1 MRITILVVALLAAF
15 AALAGAQEV
24 VIGGFPLGVGSSID
38 PEFWEPH
45 TDALSGVADALRQH
59 PEARAVIVGRADGT
73 RYRDGND
80 AKNPGLS
87 LGRAHALRNVLVDRF
102 GVDSTQ
108 LLIQT
113 SDVAIPGADYRSVS
127 VRVEMAAE
135 PPVVLAAAPPP
146 APVVVQKPAPE
157 PKSEPI
163 AVTEVNE
170 TNNYYDR
177 MSLRL
182 GIGAS
187 TSPFGGLPIVT
198 GAVIWDRKLA
208 LNIVLGH
215 TFWNDSYSFQGQNL
229 QTWNRMVGLG
239 ITYYPWQDKPV
250 GFVGGWVRVE
260 EIAQSYYEYV
270 RLSEG
275 PALGVTVAPWKHV
288 AVTGLY
294 NPSRQRVEGTDLSAG
309 KNGQFLLGISLFTDF
324 GGGR

>member
-1 MRITILVVALLAAF
+1 MKITALMVMLLAAF
-15 AALAGAQEV
+15 ATVAGAQEV

-38 PEFWEPH
+38 PQFWEPH
-45 TDALSGVADALRQH
+45 SSALGQVADALKAH
-59 PEARAVIVGRADGT
+59 PDARAVIVGRADGT
-73 RYRDGND
+73 RYRNGND

-113 SDVAIPGADYRSVS
+113 SDVAIPGGDYRSVS
-127 VRVEMAAE
+127 VRVEMPPPPMVAE
-135 PPVVLAAAPPP
+135 APPVV
-146 APVVVQKPAPE
+146 PVVVQEQA
-157 PKSEPI
+157 SEPV

-177 MSLRL
+177 MTLRL
-182 GIGAS
+182 GFGAS
-187 TSPFGGLPIVT
+187 SSPFGALPMLS
-198 GAVIWDRKLA
+198 GAVIWNRKLA
-208 LNIVLGH
+208 LNVILGH

-229 QTWNRMVGLG
+229 ETWQRMVGG
-239 ITYYPWQDKPV
+239 GVTWYPWVDKPV

-275 PALGVTVAPWKHV
+275 PVVGVSITPVKHV
-288 AVTGLY
+288 SISGLY
-294 NPSRQRVEGTDLSAG
+294 NPSRQRVEGTDFSSG
-309 KNGQFLLGISLFTDF
+309 KHGQFLLGISVFTDF

>member
-1 MRITILVVALLAAF
+1 MRITVLVVALLAAL
-15 AALAGAQEV
+15 AAVAGAQEV
-24 VIGGFPLGVGSSID
+24 VISGFPLGVGSSID
-38 PEFWEPH
+38 PGFWEPH
-45 TDALSGVADALRQH
+45 TSALTEVADALKQH

-102 GVDSTQ
+102 GVDSTR
-108 LLIQT
+108 LFIQT

-127 VRVEMAAE
+127 VRVEMAEE
-135 PPVVLAAAPPP
+135 PPVVLASAPPP
-146 APVVVQKPAPE
+146 APVVVQ
-157 PKSEPI
+157 SEPV
-163 AVTEVNE
+163 AQPVNQYNE
-170 TNNYYDR
+170 SNYFYDR

-182 GIGAS
+182 GVGAS

-198 GAVIWDRKLA
+198 GSVIWDRKLA
-208 LNIVLGH
+208 LNVVLGH
-215 TFWNDSYSFQGQNL
+215 TFWNDSYSFQGQSL
-229 QTWNRMVGLG
+229 ETWNRMVGLG
-239 ITYYPWQDKPV
+239 ITYYPWQNKPV

-275 PALGVTVAPWKHV
+275 PALGVSVAPWKHV
-288 AVTGLY
+288 AITGLY
-294 NPSRQRVEGTDLSAG
+294 NPSRQRVEGTDFSAG
-309 KNGQFLLGISLFTDF
+309 KHGQFLLGISLFTDF